1 MVADLH
7 RTLLKGGIFLYPS
20 DTSSPKGKL
29 RLQYECNPM
38 AFILEAAGGKAMCGN
53 KNILD
58 LQPTELHQRTPII
71 IGSKN
76 MVNKAAEFIREKET
90 VA

>member
-1 MVADLH
+1 M
-7 RTLLKGGIFLYPS
+7 YPGDKS
-20 DTSSPKGKL
+20 NPNGKL

-38 AFILEAAGGKAMCGN
+38 AFIVEAAGGKASNGHG
-53 KNILD
+53 NILD
-58 LQPTELHQRTPII
+58 VVPTELHQRVPVF

-76 MVNKAAEFIREKET
+76 MVNKAVEHVKANEV